1 MHKNAYLLIIPWL
14 LAACQPAIQEQ
25 YVTTTSG
32 ARVRDQPSSKGR
44 DIGLI
49 AYGQPVSV
57 YTKQEQVVSE
67 QIGWRNAPWIKV
79 RYQDRD
85 AWVYGG
91 LIGTKSDLALKLR
104 LQEQR
109 KSIALQ
115 VIRSLA
121 RDCGTS
127 GEPLEIGPGEKVNW
141 CTFNTPGSYRRG
153 RFEVE
158 EAALALGA
166 WSDDPALFQAA
177 SGLDG
182 WKSGFFE
189 DPNNRDKLL
198 SAYEPLMGILKRS
211 LGEEALTLSDHPG
224 SVFETTPYTEKI
236 FDALYLEPSFAL
248 APGLTAKAFFEKAL
262 GPSSAGTLGAS
273 IVAYEKHGAAAERVC
288 ADKNKG
294 QEDPAWLEIQE
305 TRFALPDGSTVSA
318 DIYDFCFVLRRSRD
332 GSLPLLKRMLS
343 RILHDYMPSSARQIT
358 F

>member
-1 MHKNAYLLIIPWL
+1 MHTSPYLFVIPL
-14 LAACQPAIQEQ
+14 FLAACQPAIQER
-25 YVTTTSG
+25 YVTTTAG
-32 ARVRDQPSSKGR
+32 ARVRDQPSSKAR

-57 YTKQEQVVSE
+57 YAKQEQPVSE

-79 RYQDRD
+79 RYQDKD
-85 AWVYGG
+85 AWVYGD
-91 LIGTKSDLALKLR
+91 LIGSKADLALKLR

-109 KSIALQ
+109 RAIALR

-127 GEPLEIGPGEKVNW
+127 GEAIEIGPGEKVNW

-166 WSDDPALFQAA
+166 WSEDADLIEAA
-177 SGLDG
+177 AGLET
-182 WKSGFFE
+182 WKSDFFE

-198 SAYEPLMGILKRS
+198 SAYRPLLGILKRA
-211 LGEEALTLSDHPG
+211 LGEEALTLSEHPAR
-224 SVFETTPYTEKI
+224 VFETTPYTGKI
-236 FDALYLEPSFAL
+236 FDALYLEPSFSL
-248 APGLTAKAFFEKAL
+248 APGLSAKAFFEKAL
-262 GPSSAGTLGAS
+262 GPSSTGTLGAS
-273 IVAYEKHGAAAERVC
+273 IIAYEKYKSVAERVC
-288 ADKNKG
+288 ADKDKA
-294 QEDPAWLEIQE
+294 QADPAWMEIQE
-305 TRFALPDGSTVSA
+305 IKFALPDGSTAAA
-318 DIYDFCFVLRRSRD
+318 DVYDFCFALRRDRE

-343 RILHDYMPSSARQIT
+343 RILHDYMPSSAWQIA